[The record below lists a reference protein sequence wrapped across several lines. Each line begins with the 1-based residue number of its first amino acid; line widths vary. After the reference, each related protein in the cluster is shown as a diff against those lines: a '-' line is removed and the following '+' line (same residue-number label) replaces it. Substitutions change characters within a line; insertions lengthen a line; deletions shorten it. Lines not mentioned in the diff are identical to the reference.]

1 MTDAR
6 IYPIDTDALHKGS
19 VITPEE
25 IQAIFHAQVGT
36 SAYCVAALRLR
47 NYITDRFAERNET
60 VTVISDRNALRILT
74 DPEAADYNRDAFRRK
89 SGQMLSIHKR
99 NCGVD
104 QSALND
110 KQRRDHERVIMR
122 QSVVLTHMREGWKA
136 PLLAHERTTPKI
148 TQESPSL

>member
-25 IQAIFHAQVGT
+25 IQAIFHVQVGT

-74 DPEAADYNRDAFRRK
+74 DPEAAEYNAKRFR
-89 SGQMLSIHKR
+89 GLCGTLGETHIR

-104 QSALND
+104 TSALDD
-110 KQRRDHERVIMR
+110 KQKRDHERVIMR

-136 PLLAHERTTPKI
+136 PLLAHERQTPKLI
-148 TQESPSL
+148 NG